1 MLLTTGNY
9 CCQEALAAPYWSG
22 MGEEQADD
30 GFERIRQ
37 QYPPIITT
45 AQVAELLDINPRTV
59 LMMASDGRLP
69 ASRLPGS
76 RKFHFFLDDVLG
88 TLRQNM
94 VKPGAEPVEEL
105 EDEDEDVAEAPPA
118 KKKRPTARRSSRS

>member
-1 MLLTTGNY
+1 
-9 CCQEALAAPYWSG
+9 
-22 MGEEQADD
+22 MGEDQVDD

-94 VKPGAEPVEEL
+94 VRPGAAASVEEL
-105 EDEDEDVAEAPPA
+105 EVEEEAVAETPPA
-118 KKKRPTARRSSRS
+118 KKKRASAGRSRRS

>member
-1 MLLTTGNY
+1 
-9 CCQEALAAPYWSG
+9 
-22 MGEEQADD
+22 MGQEQADD

-105 EDEDEDVAEAPPA
+105 EGEDEDVAEAPPA

>member
-1 MLLTTGNY
+1 
-9 CCQEALAAPYWSG
+9 

-105 EDEDEDVAEAPPA
+105 EDEDVAEAPPA

>member
-1 MLLTTGNY
+1 
-9 CCQEALAAPYWSG
+9 
-22 MGEEQADD
+22 MGEDQEDD
-30 GFERIRQ
+30 GFDRIRQ

-94 VKPGAEPVEEL
+94 VTPGPAGAVEQLEVEE
-105 EDEDEDVAEAPPA
+105 EEVAEAPPA
-118 KKKRPTARRSSRS
+118 RKKRASTRGSARS

>member
-1 MLLTTGNY
+1 
-9 CCQEALAAPYWSG
+9 
-22 MGEEQADD
+22 MGEDQVDD
-30 GFERIRQ
+30 GFGRIRQ

-94 VKPGAEPVEEL
+94 VRPGAAGSVEKLEVEE
-105 EDEDEDVAEAPPA
+105 EAVVEAPPA
-118 KKKRPTARRSSRS
+118 KKKRAPAGRSRRS

>member
-1 MLLTTGNY
+1 
-9 CCQEALAAPYWSG
+9 
-22 MGEEQADD
+22 MGEDQEDD

-88 TLRQNM
+88 TLRKNM
-94 VKPGAEPVEEL
+94 VTPGAAGAVKQLEVKDEEV
-105 EDEDEDVAEAPPA
+105 VAAPPA
-118 KKKRPTARRSSRS
+118 RKKRASTRGSARS

>member
-1 MLLTTGNY
+1 
-9 CCQEALAAPYWSG
+9 
-22 MGEEQADD
+22 MGEDQEDD

-94 VKPGAEPVEEL
+94 VTPGTAGAVVEL
-105 EDEDEDVAEAPPA
+105 EAEDEEVVEAPPVR
-118 KKKRPTARRSSRS
+118 KKRASARGSTRS

>member
-1 MLLTTGNY
+1 MSDD
-9 CCQEALAAPYWSG
+9 PV
-22 MGEEQADD
+22 DD

-76 RKFHFFLDDVLG
+76 RKFHFVLEDLLG

-94 VKPGAEPVEEL
+94 VKPGTAGPVDEL
-105 EDEDEDVAEAPPA
+105 EVEDEPAAKAAPP
-118 KKKRPTARRSSRS
+118 KRKRTTARGSRRS

>member
-1 MLLTTGNY
+1 
-9 CCQEALAAPYWSG
+9 
-22 MGEEQADD
+22 MGEDQIDD

-94 VKPGAEPVEEL
+94 VRPGAAGSVEKLEVEE
-105 EDEDEDVAEAPPA
+105 EAVVEAPPT
-118 KKKRPTARRSSRS
+118 KKKRAPAGRSRRS